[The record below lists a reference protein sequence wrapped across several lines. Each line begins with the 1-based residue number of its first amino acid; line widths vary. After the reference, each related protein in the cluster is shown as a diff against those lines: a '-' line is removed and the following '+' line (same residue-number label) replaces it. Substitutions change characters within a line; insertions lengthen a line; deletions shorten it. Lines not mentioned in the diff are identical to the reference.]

1 MNLNFIFLLYTNFH
15 TNFHF
20 PCKTNGIVTVHNV
33 KIRTFSSVGYKGGT
47 KKTHT
52 WTWSALA
59 CIVLVCILY
68 QRICAEALVWQKLML
83 PVCCRYTG
91 SVGVQMWQKL
101 MCCLCVAGTGSV
113 LTGWCAPTVTGVR
126 AAPSRPSCAGTTGTV
141 SGDGS
146 VHQGQELQLP
156 HSFYFRW

>member
-1 MNLNFIFLLYTNFH
+1 MVRNFCSLLKQIYTFFL
-15 TNFHF
+15 
-20 PCKTNGIVTVHNV
+20 KKMVNV
-33 KIRTFSSVGYKGGT
+33 PVYSAKIWTFSSVGYRGGT
-47 KKTHT
+47 EKHT

-59 CIVLVCILY
+59 WFVLVYCTSGSVLRLLY
-68 QRICAEALVWQKLML
+68 GKSL
-83 PVCCRYTG
+83 CCRCVAG
-91 SVGVQMWQKL
+91 IQDLLGFRCGKL

-113 LTGWCAPTVTGVR
+113 LTGLCAPTVTGVR